1 MEKYNIFQDIAERT
15 GGSIYIGVVGP
26 VRTGKSTFIKRFMDL
41 LVMPS
46 IKDPHQAERT
56 RDQLPQSGSGRTIMT
71 TEPKFVPDEPVE
83 LILEDHLRFH
93 LRLVDCVGYTV
104 PGAMGYVDESGP
116 RMVRTPWFDEEITFQ
131 QAAEIGT
138 RKVIEEHS
146 TLGLVVVTDGSITD
160 LPRENYLAAE
170 EQVISELRELGKP
183 FMVLLNSRYPK
194 AEATQELASEL
205 EEKYQVTV
213 VPVDC
218 LNLTEE
224 DLLDVLHEML
234 FEFPIREIGV
244 RVSQW
249 VEELDPQH
257 WVREKFEEAIFDV
270 TDQITRIRDID
281 QAVQDLAALDIS
293 EHVTLA
299 DMDLGEGAV
308 LIDVQAPRSL
318 FYQVLQELTGF
329 EVSGDHHLMRLM
341 RELTMAKKE
350 YDKVADA
357 LEQVAMTGYGIVNP
371 QLSDITFDEPELFRH
386 GHNFGVRLK
395 ASAPSIHLVRANI
408 ETEVTPFVGNERQGE
423 ELVRYLSQV
432 FEEDPSRLWDTDFLG
447 RSFQEL
453 VQDGITSKLHRMP
466 ENAQLKLQ
474 DTLSKIINEGS
485 GGLIC
490 IIL

>member
-1 MEKYNIFQDIAERT
+1 
-15 GGSIYIGVVGP
+15 
-26 VRTGKSTFIKRFMDL
+26 
-41 LVMPS
+41 
-46 IKDPHQAERT
+46 
-56 RDQLPQSGSGRTIMT
+56 MT

-83 LILEDHLRFH
+83 LVLDDHLRFH

>member
-1 MEKYNIFQDIAERT
+1 MVFGEDLRARPAAQTMAATGLGGDYSQVLSRREGFEKYNIFQDIAERT
-15 GGSIYIGVVGP
+15 GAVSISVLSAQCVPANPRLLSALWTCLSCPVSRIPIKQSASGP
-26 VRTGKSTFIKRFMDL
+26 TASKWVRSHHHDNG
-41 LVMPS
+41 
-46 IKDPHQAERT
+46 E
-56 RDQLPQSGSGRTIMT
+56 
-71 TEPKFVPDEPVE
+71 FVPDEPVE
-83 LILEDHLRFH
+83 LSQDHLWFH
-93 LRLVDCVGYTV
+93 LRLVDCGYTA

-116 RMVRTPWFDEEITFQ
+116 RMVRTP
-131 QAAEIGT
+131 GLT
-138 RKVIEEHS
+138 RRLPFNKRKLVPESGEEHS

-160 LPRENYLAAE
+160 CPENYLAAE

-341 RELTMAKKE
+341 R
-350 YDKVADA
+350 
-357 LEQVAMTGYGIVNP
+357 N
-371 QLSDITFDEPELFRH
+371 
-386 GHNFGVRLK
+386 
-395 ASAPSIHLVRANI
+395 
-408 ETEVTPFVGNERQGE
+408 
-423 ELVRYLSQV
+423 
-432 FEEDPSRLWDTDFLG
+432 
-447 RSFQEL
+447 
-453 VQDGITSKLHRMP
+453 
-466 ENAQLKLQ
+466 
-474 DTLSKIINEGS
+474 
-485 GGLIC
+485 
-490 IIL
+490 